1 MSNDY
6 PPYGSGQEPTGGP
19 HDPTPPA
26 GQPVDQPGYGTTPPP
41 PPPPGTPGPYGAP
54 EGYPQPQQT
63 SPLAIVS
70 LVTGILGVLCCNFFV
85 LSIAAV
91 VTGIIGRKQIAQSGG
106 RQKGDG
112 LAKAGLVLGIVG
124 LVLGVVLF
132 VLNIAFGWN
141 SGEINVG

>member
-1 MSNDY
+1 MADARRLV
-6 PPYGSGQEPTGGP
+6 QGP
-19 HDPTPPA
+19 ARHGRGDLSFSDGRLA
-26 GQPVDQPGYGTTPPP
+26 RPVP
-41 PPPPGTPGPYGAP
+41 PYGAP
-54 EGYPQPQQT
+54 DGYPQPQQT

-91 VTGIIGRKQIAQSGG
+91 VTGVIGRKQIAQSGG

-132 VLNIAFGWN
+132 VLNIVFGWN